1 MPISAFTS
9 PLMHIKFK
17 LHQTRWRL
25 LLFCAKR
32 GGWLIKIVGELF
44 HKTGGIHV
52 GCFKLKLYD
61 LSPVRAFSVWR
72 DAVNM
77 IAAQDLDAMLAANIN
92 FTLANCLFLPLYY
105 SYCLLWYNEQH
116 WPPTA
121 GWTQA
126 AALEEKTDDVV
137 LSQTPMMKCKFESKF
152 NLDYAS
158 HSGAYLV
165 SIICI

>member
-1 MPISAFTS
+1 MLVITMPISAFTS

-44 HKTGGIHV
+44 HKTGDIHV

-92 FTLANCLFLPLYY
+92 FTLANCLFLPLHY

-126 AALEEKTDDVV
+126 AALEEKNWWCCVV
-137 LSQTPMMKCKFESKF
+137 I
-152 NLDYAS
+152 NS
-158 HSGAYLV
+158 HDEMQ
-165 SIICI
+165 IWKQI